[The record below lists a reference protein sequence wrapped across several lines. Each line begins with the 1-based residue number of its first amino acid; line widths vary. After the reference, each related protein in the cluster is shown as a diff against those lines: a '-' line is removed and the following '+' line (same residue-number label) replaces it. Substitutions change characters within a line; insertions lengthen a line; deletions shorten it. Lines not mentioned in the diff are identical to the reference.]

1 MLTVNVNNIHEII
14 PEFKKVNYDSIN
26 KGIKIATVKTIRDS
40 RVQNHQIN
48 SLSKHNCIA
57 ACIEAG
63 KMGVDEG
70 LMLDPNGNVSTCNST
85 NFFIVR
91 NQEVWTSTGEYC
103 LNGVTRSN
111 VIDLCNKNNVEI
123 FERDFLL
130 SDVHSAN
137 EVFVTGTFAGI
148 IPVISVD
155 GKVIGDGTRGHL
167 TKKLQEWYALDIE
180 SLSRK
185 EGQK

>member
-1 MLTVNVNNIHEII
+1 
-14 PEFKKVNYDSIN
+14 
-26 KGIKIATVKTIRDS
+26 
-40 RVQNHQIN
+40 
-48 SLSKHNCIA
+48 
-57 ACIEAG
+57 
-63 KMGVDEG
+63 MGVDEG

-155 GKVIGDGTRGHL
+155 GKMIGDGTRGHL
-167 TKKLQEWYALDIE
+167 TKKLQEWYSLDIE
-180 SLSRK
+180 RLSRQ
-185 EGQK
+185 EDQK